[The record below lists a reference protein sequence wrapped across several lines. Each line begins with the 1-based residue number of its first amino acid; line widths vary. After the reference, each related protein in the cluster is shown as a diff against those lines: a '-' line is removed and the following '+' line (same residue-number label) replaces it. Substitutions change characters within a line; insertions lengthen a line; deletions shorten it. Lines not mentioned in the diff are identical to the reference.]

1 MDNRDHI
8 LISWPSRDIEGAI
21 FPVIQELSERF
32 NIIVLVLSTSNSDL
46 MKTKLDSMLNEKVI
60 VDYYM
65 TPKIMHGF
73 YRQNLQLSL
82 QLNLLMLIL
91 LHARLQGPMEI

>member
-8 LISWPSRDIEGAI
+8 LISWPARDIEGTI

-32 NIIVLVLSTSNSDL
+32 NIIVIVLSTSNSDL
-46 MKTKLDSMLNEKVI
+46 MKTKLDSMLKEKVI

-65 TPKIMHGF
+65 TPKIMHGLLF
-73 YRQNLQLSL
+73 HLYLKRTMNLIRKSNIKLC
-82 QLNLLMLIL
+82 
-91 LHARLQGPMEI
+91 